1 MPAESEEKISEH
13 YCLGDFL
20 VDTTFPE
27 LAAQL
32 DPNKKVLEN
41 LSRLIVVIDQI
52 CDKFPSDFEV
62 LSGYRDERLN
72 DACRAAGLPA
82 SLNSMHLAGC
92 AADIRATSHELD
104 LEEVFNWIEKQADTL
119 QVHEAV
125 FYPKKDFIHVAV
137 ADPINP
143 SLKRILMRT

>member
-1 MPAESEEKISEH
+1 MPAESEKKLSEH
-13 YCLGDFL
+13 YRLGDFL
-20 VDTTFPE
+20 VDATFPE

-32 DPNKKVLEN
+32 DPNEN
-41 LSRLIVVIDQI
+41 VMKNLAKLTLIMDQI
-52 CDKFPSDFEV
+52 CDKFPSDFQV

-82 SLNSMHLAGC
+82 SLNSLHLAGC
-92 AADIRATSHELD
+92 AADIRATSDELD
-104 LEEVFNWIEKQADTL
+104 LEDVFNWIEKEADTL

-125 FYPKKDFIHVAV
+125 YYPKKDFIHVAI
-137 ADPINP
+137 ADPENP